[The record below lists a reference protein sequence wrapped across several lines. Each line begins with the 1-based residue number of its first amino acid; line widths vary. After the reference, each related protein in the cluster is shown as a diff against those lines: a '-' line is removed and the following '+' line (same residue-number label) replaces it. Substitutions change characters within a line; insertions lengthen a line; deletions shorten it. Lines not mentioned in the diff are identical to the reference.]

1 MRGTIHMVS
10 ARDAWGLRPLVQPVL
25 DRVQKGQFG
34 KRLVGV
40 DLDAVVVAGRTFVAA
55 EPRTFKALGDHL
67 LERWPGRDRRP
78 RTDHQDRRS
87 SRCHHAGCGAG

>member
-1 MRGTIHMVS
+1 
-10 ARDAWGLRPLVQPVL
+10 
-25 DRVQKGQFG
+25 
-34 KRLVGV
+34 
-40 DLDAVVVAGRTFVAA
+40 VAA